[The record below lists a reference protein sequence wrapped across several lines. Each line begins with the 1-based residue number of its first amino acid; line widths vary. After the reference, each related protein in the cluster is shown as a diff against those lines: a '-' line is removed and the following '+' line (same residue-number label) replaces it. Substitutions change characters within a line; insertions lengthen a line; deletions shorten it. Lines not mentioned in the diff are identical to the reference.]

1 MSRGKSFTRRT
12 KYGKLVCKVSKVN
25 FQIVVA
31 IIVSLIM
38 NIPYYFQ
45 YKMVPCH
52 KLMKF
57 CNCTAWEAA
66 HYKFHPFSLRDQ
78 QSITRLSYSEDQVN
92 IQNQSNFEEK
102 EIVYW
107 MHCRSEFSTTL
118 FWKIWYYSYE
128 VSLSYFSF

>member
-38 NIPYYFQ
+38 NIPYYLQFE
-45 YKMVPCH
+45 MVPCH
-52 KLMKF
+52 KLMKL

-66 HYKFHPFSLRDQ
+66 HNNFHPFSWMDQ
-78 QSITRLSYSEDQVN
+78 QSITNLSYSRDYVN
-92 IQNQSNFEEK
+92 IQNESNFEEN

-107 MHCRSEFSTTL
+107 MHCRSPFSRTI
-118 FWKIWYYSYE
+118 FWNYIWYFSYE
-128 VSLSYFSF
+128 VISF